1 MEQHGGMAM
10 TRLAGGVMRG
20 TDAWSREARQVQEL
34 ATRLGLALD
43 EDELVLQDV
52 HDLQV
57 MGTRLHQMR
66 ARQSRTIWAA
76 RWPWMARAGSPSM
89 MNTTRKGAAHVP
101 AEL

>member
-20 TDAWSREARQVQEL
+20 TDAWSREAWRVQEL

-43 EDELVLQDV
+43 EDEIALQDV

-57 MGTRLHQMR
+57 MGTRLHRVR
-66 ARQSRTIWAA
+66 ARKSGRIWAA
-76 RWPWMARAGSPSM
+76 RWPWRARAG
-89 MNTTRKGAAHVP
+89 RLA
-101 AEL
+101 